1 MGCGVHTTYA
11 TLLAARAALHL
22 GPCEQTAGAKL
33 SKNLVGPDEGSRG
46 GELPTL
52 PRFHGV
58 PPMASRPSRARAGRR
73 PLASRGRDASASGR
87 GARAGALNLT
97 ELRFLLR
104 LLREHDLEEV
114 EIEEGGRRIRL
125 RRRVASPV
133 SAGPD
138 APPVQPLARPAAQA
152 PPAAVAVGPPPPT
165 ITAPMVGTFYRAPA
179 PGAEPF
185 VKEGDLVE
193 KGTVVGI
200 IEAMK
205 LMNEIEAEVRGRIA
219 AILVENGHPV
229 EYGQPLFAL
238 EPL

>member
-1 MGCGVHTTYA
+1 
-11 TLLAARAALHL
+11 
-22 GPCEQTAGAKL
+22 
-33 SKNLVGPDEGSRG
+33 
-46 GELPTL
+46 
-52 PRFHGV
+52 
-58 PPMASRPSRARAGRR
+58 MASRPSRARAGRR
-73 PLASRGRDASASGR
+73 PLASRGRDASAPGR

-104 LLREHDLEEV
+104 LLREYDLEEV

-133 SAGPD
+133 SGVPD
-138 APPVQPLARPAAQA
+138 APSVQPHARPAAQA
-152 PPAAVAVGPPPPT
+152 PPAAVAPGLPRLT
-165 ITAPMVGTFYRAPA
+165 INAPMVGTFYRAPA

-193 KGTVVGI
+193 KGTVVCI